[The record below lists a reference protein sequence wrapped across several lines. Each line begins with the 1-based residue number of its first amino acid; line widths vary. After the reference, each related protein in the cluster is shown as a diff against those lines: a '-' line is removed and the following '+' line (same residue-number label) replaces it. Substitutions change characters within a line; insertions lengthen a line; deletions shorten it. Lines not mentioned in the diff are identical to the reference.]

1 METNLSM
8 KTGRF
13 SNLAKAIEII
23 YKNKEISRKDLMK
36 KFAGRSASFVIEDLL
51 TGSPATVIAVGQGG
65 SLVNIRKEGREHFY
79 SLNEKGKK
87 FRQKTANDLS
97 KFLNSKG
104 IKAKPKTMFES
115 YFEKAREINEDMSMV
130 ALDPETSK
138 FMVDTLLERIK
149 NKKEDSNVYMHLK
162 KVIAKWNLFEYAKR
176 KITELKLNPRILGL
190 LGIK

>member
-36 KFAGRSASFVIEDLL
+36 KFATRSAGTIIEDLIY
-51 TGSPATVIAVGQGG
+51 GSPATVGVVGQGG
-65 SLVNIRKEGREHFY
+65 SLVNVKKEGREHFY

-97 KFLNSKG
+97 EFLNSKG
-104 IKAKPKTMFES
+104 VKAKPKTMFES
-115 YFEKAREINEDMSMV
+115 YFERAREINEDMSMV

-162 KVIAKWNLFEYAKR
+162 KVIAKWNLFEYAKK
-176 KITELKLNPRILGL
+176 KIAELKLNPRILGL

>member
-130 ALDPETSK
+130 ALDP
-138 FMVDTLLERIK
+138 RNIK
-149 NKKEDSNVYMHLK
+149 VYGRYSFGE
-162 KVIAKWNLFEYAKR
+162 N
-176 KITELKLNPRILGL
+176 
-190 LGIK
+190 